1 MSTKLPIVKYKSLD
15 FRFCWDRS
23 HKNKD
28 AKTNKPVNLTK
39 KVRLA
44 TIPTKKYLVLL
55 GNCFSKSRENTNS
68 KKRMKSG
75 SVNNETE

>member
-1 MSTKLPIVKYKSLD
+1 MSAKLPIVKYKSLD

-28 AKTNKPVNLTK
+28 AKINKPVNLTK
-39 KVRLA
+39 KATLA
-44 TIPTKKYLVLL
+44 SIPTKKYLVLV
-55 GNCFSKSRENTNS
+55 GTCFSKSREKTNS
-68 KKRMKSG
+68 KKRMKIG